1 MRVVNRTAI
10 TLIGAE
16 PYLHWTRQRDSDFAN
31 GALVLSV
38 PQTKIYGSAFLLPE
52 FEQEEDLQEW
62 VEENFAWLFEFQLSA
77 WTEDESAWPPNRNLK
92 MFREWF
98 RIDLHSVVVDI
109 GDDDIEGE
117 EL

>member
-10 TLIGAE
+10 TVVGAD
-16 PYLHWTRQRDSDFAN
+16 PYLEWTRSRDADFNRDQLTVAR
-31 GALVLSV
+31 AR
-38 PQTKIYGSAFLLPE
+38 PFGSAFLLPE
-52 FEQEEDLQEW
+52 VDFEEDLQEW
-62 VEENFAWLFEFQLSA
+62 VEENYSWLFEFQLSA
-77 WTEDESAWPPNRNLK
+77 WTADESAWPENRDLPTFK
-92 MFREWF
+92 SWF